1 MEEFGGD
8 FFFSEGVSFSPPAP
22 TAGGCRAFLFPSPFS
37 LSLFLLYLWQRLQ
50 GADVVRELDPREVLR
65 EDLCVGGER
74 ERQERFRRISPFEEE
89 RRAQALSSQSG
100 KKKVFE
106 LASSSRL
113 SLLFLS
119 LLPLLSLSLSL
130 FSLTCCAP
138 GSLSH
143 CSTISW
149 PAWIRMVG
157 SKSSEKECE
166 CFYPKT
172 FTPRWTRSRSPP
184 SQVPFR
190 HKKPHLFKPLVYAS
204 ASRKERSDTQ
214 SASRRRHRSNRA
226 QETGGR
232 QLAMAAWRIE
242 LRTKKN
248 SDSEKK
254 LVV

>member
-1 MEEFGGD
+1 MSCASSTPGKC
-8 FFFSEGVSFSPPAP
+8 SER
-22 TAGGCRAFLFPSPFS
+22 T
-37 LSLFLLYLWQRLQ
+37 
-50 GADVVRELDPREVLR
+50 
-65 EDLCVGGER
+65 CVWGGER
-74 ERQERFRRISPFEEE
+74 ETGAVSSYFAVLRKKGARRLCPPK
-89 RRAQALSSQSG
+89 AG
-100 KKKVFE
+100 KKKSLSWHHP
-106 LASSSRL
+106 LASLFSF
-113 SLLFLS
+113 SLFFLS
-119 LLPLLSLSLSL
+119 SLSLSL

>member
-1 MEEFGGD
+1 M
-8 FFFSEGVSFSPPAP
+8 SFSPPAP

-65 EDLCVGGER
+65 EDLCVWGR
-74 ERQERFRRISPFEEE
+74 ERDRSGFVVFRRLRKRENRGA
-89 RRAQALSSQSG
+89 RRMCPSKAG
-100 KKKVFE
+100 KKKSLSWHHP
-106 LASSSRL
+106 LASLFSI
-113 SLLFLS
+113 SLFFLS
-119 LLPLLSLSLSL
+119 SLSL

-149 PAWIRMVG
+149 PAWFRMVG

-190 HKKPHLFKPLVYAS
+190 HKKPHLFKPLVHAS

-214 SASRRRHRSNRA
+214 SASRRRHGSNRA

-242 LRTKKN
+242 LPTKKN